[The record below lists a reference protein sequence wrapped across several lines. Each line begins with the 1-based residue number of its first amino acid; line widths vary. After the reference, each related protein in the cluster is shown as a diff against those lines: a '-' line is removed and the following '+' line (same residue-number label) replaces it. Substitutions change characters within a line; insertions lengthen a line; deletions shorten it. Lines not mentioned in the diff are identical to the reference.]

1 MRNCEQIYKL
11 HTNNMLLSSFV
22 QLGDQIKNNLL
33 QPSEAF
39 KAQIFRARQENGW
52 FEEPFVLKAL
62 EHWANLLHEDNLK
75 KIFPASPAEKPLRVL
90 VIGAGNI
97 PLAAFHDVLC
107 VLASGH
113 HLILKLSSDD
123 RILTAMLLQWLMELE
138 PEWRN
143 RISLL
148 DAPLK
153 NQKPDAVIASGSDA
167 SEKIFREYFKNIPHI
182 LRKSRTGL
190 AVLDGKETDDEL
202 KKLADDVFLYFG
214 LGCRNVTAL
223 LVPENFDLNRL
234 SSIWEKPYA
243 KILMQNK
250 KYSNN
255 YDYYKAMFVLSKTD
269 FSDHG
274 FFLAKNQTHSPFSP
288 PSVINVIRYNKITD
302 AKAKI
307 DEWAPRLQCVV
318 GGHQKTPFGFAQ
330 FPVIN
335 DYADGI
341 NTMEFLVNLK

>member
-1 MRNCEQIYKL
+1 
-11 HTNNMLLSSFV
+11 MLLSSFV
-22 QLGDQIKNNLL
+22 QLGKRIKYNLH
-33 QPSEAF
+33 QPSDAF
-39 KAQIFRARQENGW
+39 KALILRAKQENGW

-62 EHWANLLHEDNLK
+62 EYWATLLQEDNLK
-75 KIFPASPAEKPLRVL
+75 IIFPTVPAEKPKKVL

-123 RILTAMLLQWLMELE
+123 RILITTLLQWLMELE
-138 PEWRN
+138 PEWRA
-143 RISLL
+143 RISFL
-148 DAPLK
+148 DTPLK
-153 NQKPDAVIASGSDA
+153 NHKPDAVIASGSDA

-190 AVLDGKETDDEL
+190 AVLNGKETDDEL

-223 LVPENFDLNRL
+223 LVPENYDLNRL
-234 SSIWEKPYA
+234 ASLWEKPYA
-243 KILMQNK
+243 KLLMQNK

-255 YDYYKAMFVLSKTD
+255 YDYYKALFVLSKTD

-274 FFLAKNQTHSPFSP
+274 FFLAKNEMNSPFSP
-288 PSVINVIRYNKITD
+288 PSVINIIPYKNVTDSKEKIQ
-302 AKAKI
+302 
-307 DEWAPRLQCVV
+307 EWVPRLQCVV
-318 GGHQKTPFGFAQ
+318 GANQKTDFGFAQ

-335 DYADGI
+335 DFADGI
-341 NTMEFLVNLK
+341 NTMEFLVNLN

>member
-1 MRNCEQIYKL
+1 M
-11 HTNNMLLSSFV
+11 
-22 QLGDQIKNNLL
+22 
-33 QPSEAF
+33 
-39 KAQIFRARQENGW
+39 KAKHENGW
-52 FEEPFVLKAL
+52 FEEPFVRKAL
-62 EHWANLLHEDNLK
+62 EHWTQLLQENELK
-75 KIFPASPAEKPLRVL
+75 KIIPVVLPEKQMKVL

-113 HLILKLSSDD
+113 HLIVKLSTED
-123 RILTAMLLQWLMELE
+123 RVLTSMLLQWLMEIE
-138 PEWRN
+138 PGFKR
-143 RISLL
+143 RISFL

-190 AVLDGKETDDEL
+190 AVLNGKEADDDL

-214 LGCRNVTAL
+214 LGCRNVTTL
-223 LVPENFDLNRL
+223 LIPENYDLHHL
-234 SSIWEKPYA
+234 ASVWEKTYA
-243 KILMQNK
+243 TLLMQNK

-255 YDYYKAMFVLSKTD
+255 YDYYKAMFILSKTD
-269 FSDHG
+269 FTDHG
-274 FFLAKNQTHSPFSP
+274 FFLAKAHSDAPFSP
-288 PSVINVIRYNKITD
+288 PSVVNIIRYKDVREADLKI
-302 AKAKI
+302 K
-307 DEWAPRLQCVV
+307 EWEPRLQCVV
-318 GGHQKTPFGFAQ
+318 GTNKKTPFGFAQ